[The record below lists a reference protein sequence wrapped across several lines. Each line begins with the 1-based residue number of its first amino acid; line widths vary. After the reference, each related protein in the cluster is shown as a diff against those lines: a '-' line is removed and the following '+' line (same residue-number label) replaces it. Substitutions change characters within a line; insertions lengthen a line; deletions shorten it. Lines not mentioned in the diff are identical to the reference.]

1 MSANLDQF
9 RSEYDEESLGML
21 SDILSTLYQNP
32 ERSVLREYIAN
43 GIDAHRISGYSGPV
57 EVTLPSNTHPKLV
70 IRDHGNGLSREDMQ
84 RVYFSYVRST
94 KRDDDTQIGALGLGA
109 KSAFALTKSWT
120 VTNVHNGVKYIVAS
134 VNDDYGAPQQ
144 TVLVNGVPTDEG
156 SGITVTIPIS
166 ERHLTHRW
174 SETAY
179 SLAMWLPKGS
189 VSINGSTSLQHWTDA
204 ATVYGNTIRVKAN
217 TYSSRE
223 YNVFQAIMGGIG
235 YVVDDL
241 TKATVR
247 QEAMSILSSADFDT
261 AEVHAAMGVYPKA
274 SLAKQVGYGMHN
286 VPVDTEAEDAEK
298 NLARAGYAHESLRA
312 HLLNSVMDRPLKIDL
327 GDVDFMP
334 SRESVKGTPRT
345 ISALAQ
351 AVADTVNL
359 LSRDVI
365 AARGKSPEDRI
376 TASRELVRA
385 TGVMDRE
392 ALTAVGIHD
401 TDTDVFSTGVD
412 GTRIGAHN
420 IILGAMGRVLVTGVS
435 GTSLY
440 KGKMYA
446 REQRT
451 SVYVTEG
458 DTLRDRNIGD
468 IGRYFRSADGKSTVM
483 SHTEFKAVVAEKF
496 PANRGGVDTRH
507 SVHVTDGFGDVH
519 HDMVP
524 FSEIEDHLDGIDHV
538 FISDEYAHTSTLKN
552 ASIFG
557 MRAAMVIRGRRKY
570 ETFVKLLGESTVA
583 SADETIST
591 VNAHVEREAL
601 RMVGAADADELRALV
616 LAQSER
622 AKRVTGELLGLF
634 DSPAGE
640 LVPAD
645 HRARNF
651 VADYTAGMESL
662 TTRSG
667 STLNRAILKVSQM
680 VQDGDERAIPLASR
694 VSADTDPWPLL
705 SGATKESSSR
715 ALTHAAMYLAAVG

>member
-43 GIDAHRISGYSGPV
+43 GIDAHRISGYNGPV
-57 EVTLPSNTHPKLV
+57 EVTLPSQTHPKLV

-120 VTNVHNGVKYIVAS
+120 VTNIHQGVKYIVAS

-144 TVLVNGVPTDEG
+144 TVLVNGVPTDEE

-174 SETAY
+174 GETAH
-179 SLAMWLPKGS
+179 SLALWLPKGA
-189 VSINGSTSLQHWTDA
+189 VTINGSASLQHWTDA
-204 ATVYGNTIRVKAN
+204 ATVYGNTIRVKSN

-247 QEAMSILSSADFDT
+247 QEATSILSSADFDT
-261 AEVHAAMGVYPKA
+261 SEVHAAMSAYPKSA
-274 SLAKQVGYGMHN
+274 LSKHVGYGMTN
-286 VPVDTEAEDAEK
+286 VPVDTDAEDAEK
-298 NLARAGYAHESLRA
+298 NLARSGYAHESLRS
-312 HLLNSVMDRPLKIDL
+312 HLLNTVMDRPLKVDL

-345 ISALAQ
+345 IAALAQ
-351 AVADTVNL
+351 AVADTVNR
-359 LSRDVI
+359 LSRDVL
-365 AARGKSPEDRI
+365 AARSKSPEERI
-376 TASRELVRA
+376 SASRQLVRA

-401 TDTDVFSTGVD
+401 SDTDVFSTGVD
-412 GTRIGAHN
+412 GARIGAHN
-420 IILGAMGRVLVTGVS
+420 VILGATGRVLVTGVS

-451 SVYVTEG
+451 QVYVTEG
-458 DTLRDRNIGD
+458 NTLRDRHIGD
-468 IGRYFRSADGKSTVM
+468 IARYFRNADGKSTVM
-483 SHTEFKAVVAEKF
+483 THSEFKAVVAEKF

-507 SVHVTDGFGDVH
+507 SVHVTDGVGGVQ
-519 HDMVP
+519 HDMIP
-524 FSEIEDHLDGIDHV
+524 FSDIEDHLDGISHV
-538 FISDEYAHTSTLKN
+538 FISDEYAHTATLKN
-552 ASIFG
+552 ASVFG
-557 MRAAMVIRGRRKY
+557 MRAAVVIRGRRKFD
-570 ETFVKLLGESTVA
+570 TFVKLLGETVVA
-583 SADETIST
+583 SADGIST
-591 VNAHVEREAL
+591 AVDTHAAREAL
-601 RMVGAADADELRALV
+601 RMVSFADADELRALAMV
-616 LAQSER
+616 QSER
-622 AKRVTGELLGLF
+622 AKRVAGELLALF
-634 DSPAGE
+634 DSSAGS
-640 LVPAD
+640 LVPD
-645 HRARNF
+645 NHRARAF
-651 VADYTAGMESL
+651 AADYIAGAEL
-662 TTRSG
+662 ITTYRG
-667 STLNRAILKVSQM
+667 STLNKAILKVSQM
-680 VQDGDERAIPLASR
+680 AQDGDDRATPLSSR
-694 VSADTDPWPLL
+694 ITVDTNPWPLL
-705 SGATKESSSR
+705 SGTGKEDSSR
-715 ALTHAAMYLAAVG
+715 VMTHAAMYLAAVG

>member
-43 GIDAHRISGYSGPV
+43 GIDAHRISGYNGPV
-57 EVTLPSNTHPKLV
+57 EVTLPSHDHPKLV

-166 ERHLTHRW
+166 ERHLSHRW
-174 SETAY
+174 AETAH
-179 SLAMWLPKGS
+179 SLALWLPKGS

-204 ATVYGNTIRVKAN
+204 ATVYGSTIRSKAN

-247 QEAMSILSSADFDT
+247 QEATNILTSADFDT

-274 SLAKQVGYGMHN
+274 ALAKQVEYGMHN
-286 VPVDTEAEDAEK
+286 VSADA
-298 NLARAGYAHESLRA
+298 ARAGYAHESLRS
-312 HLLNSVMDRPLKIDL
+312 HLLNTVMDRPLKIDL

-365 AARGKSPEDRI
+365 AARAKAPEERI
-376 TASRELVRA
+376 IASRQLVRA

-401 TDTDVFSTGVD
+401 SDTDVFTTGVD
-412 GTRIGAHN
+412 GARIGAHN
-420 IILGAMGRVLVTGVS
+420 IILGNTGRVLVTGVS

-451 SVYVTEG
+451 SVYVTAG

-468 IGRYFRSADGKSTVM
+468 IGRYFRSVDGKSTVM
-483 SHTEFKAVVAEKF
+483 SHNEFKAVVAEKF

-507 SVHVTDGFGDVH
+507 SVHVTNGMGGVH
-519 HDMVP
+519 QDMVP
-524 FSEIEDHLDGIDHV
+524 FSDIEDHLDGITHV
-538 FISDEYAHTSTLKN
+538 FISDDYPHTATLKN

-557 MRAAMVIRGRRKY
+557 MRAAVVIRGRRKLD
-570 ETFVKLLGESTVA
+570 TFVKLLGETVVA
-583 SADETIST
+583 SADGIATAVDT
-591 VNAHVEREAL
+591 HVVREAL
-601 RMVGAADADELRALV
+601 RMVSDADADELRALALV
-616 LAQSER
+616 QSER
-622 AKRVTGELLGLF
+622 AKRVTGELLTLF
-634 DSPAGE
+634 ESAAGE

-645 HRARNF
+645 HRARSF
-651 VADYTAGMESL
+651 VADYTSGAEL
-662 TTRSG
+662 VATYRG
-667 STLNRAILKVSQM
+667 STLNKAILKVSQM
-680 VQDGDERAIPLASR
+680 VQDGDDRATPLASR
-694 VSADTDPWPLL
+694 VTADTDPWPLL
-705 SGATKESSSR
+705 SGTSKGDSSR
-715 ALTHAAMYLAAVG
+715 AMTHAAMYLAAVG